1 MSLTPTE
8 PTLILSDLHLGHR
21 ASRIKDPE
29 QLAPLLGGSSS
40 IIFNG
45 DTAEMRHA
53 TDRPVGR
60 KFAAELARI
69 CHQQGKKAF
78 FVNGNHDPTVS
89 NINHLDLHQGAVLVT
104 HGDILFLGLAPWS
117 RVAKHYRTKHR
128 QILDNLGPEDFTD
141 FEKRLRAAKRTTIEL
156 QMIEPALTSERLPG
170 LRLFIRQFWPP
181 FRPLMI
187 VKAWWETPGLAANL
201 GRVFRPQARFIFVG
215 HTHFP
220 GAWKVDP
227 RIVINTGGFVPPF
240 RACVAIIDS
249 NKIELR
255 QVVSCKREFVL
266 GKRIAG
272 YAIDPLR
279 PTDGF

>member
-53 TDRPVGR
+53 IDRPVGR
-60 KFAAELARI
+60 KFAADLARI
-69 CHQQGKKAF
+69 CHQEGKKAF

-89 NINHLDLHQGAVLVT
+89 HINHLDLHQGAVLVT
-104 HGDILFLGLAPWS
+104 HGDILFLGVAPWS
-117 RVAKHYRTKHR
+117 RAAKHYRTKHR
-128 QILDNLGPEDFTD
+128 QILDNLGPEDFID
-141 FEKRLRAAKRTTIEL
+141 FEKRLLATKRTTIEL
-156 QMIEPALTSERLPG
+156 QMIEPALTGERLPG

-201 GRVFRPQARFIFVG
+201 GRFFRPQARFILVG

-220 GAWKVDP
+220 GAWKVGP
-227 RIVINTGGFVPPF
+227 RIVINTGGFVPYF
-240 RACVAIIDS
+240 GACAAIIDS
-249 NKIELR
+249 KKIELR
-255 QVVSCKREFVL
+255 QVVSYRRQFVL

-279 PTDGF
+279 PTDRF

>member
-1 MSLTPTE
+1 VSLTPTE

-255 QVVSCKREFVL
+255 QVVSYKREFVL

>member
-240 RACVAIIDS
+240 SAYVAIIDS
-249 NKIELR
+249 KKIELR
-255 QVVSCKREFVL
+255 QVVSYKSKFVL

>member
-104 HGDILFLGLAPWS
+104 HGDILFLGVAPWS
-117 RVAKHYRTKHR
+117 RVAKHYRTKHQ

-227 RIVINTGGFVPPF
+227 RIVINTGGFVHPF
-240 RACVAIIDS
+240 SAYVAIIDS
-249 NKIELR
+249 KKIELR
-255 QVVSCKREFVL
+255 QVVSYKSKFVL

>member
-1 MSLTPTE
+1 VSLTPTE

-29 QLAPLLGGSSS
+29 QLAPVFGDSSS

-45 DTAEMRHA
+45 DTAEMRHE

-104 HGDILFLGLAPWS
+104 HGDILFLGLTPWS
-117 RVAKHYRTKHR
+117 RVAKHYRAKYQ
-128 QILDNLGPEDFTD
+128 QILGDLGPEDFTD
-141 FEKRLRAAKRTTIEL
+141 FEKRLLAAKRTTIEL

-240 RACVAIIDS
+240 SAYVAIIDS
-249 NKIELR
+249 KKIELR
-255 QVVSCKREFVL
+255 QVVSYKSKFVL

>member
-1 MSLTPTE
+1 
-8 PTLILSDLHLGHR
+8 
-21 ASRIKDPE
+21 
-29 QLAPLLGGSSS
+29 
-40 IIFNG
+40 
-45 DTAEMRHA
+45 MRHA

-69 CHQQGKKAF
+69 CHQEGKKAF

-89 NINHLDLHQGAVLVT
+89 HINHLDLHQGAVLVT
-104 HGDILFLGLAPWS
+104 HGDILFLGVAPWS
-117 RVAKHYRTKHR
+117 RAAKHYRTKHR

-141 FEKRLRAAKRTTIEL
+141 FEKRLLATKRTAIEL
-156 QMIEPALTSERLPG
+156 QMIEPALTGERWPG

-187 VKAWWETPGLAANL
+187 MKAWWETPRLAANL

-227 RIVINTGGFVPPF
+227 RIVINTGGFV
-240 RACVAIIDS
+240 ACFGACAAIIDS
-249 NKIELR
+249 KKIELR
-255 QVVSCKREFVL
+255 RVVSYRSQFVL

>member
-1 MSLTPTE
+1 
-8 PTLILSDLHLGHR
+8 
-21 ASRIKDPE
+21 
-29 QLAPLLGGSSS
+29 
-40 IIFNG
+40 
-45 DTAEMRHA
+45 MRHA

-255 QVVSCKREFVL
+255 QVVSYKREFVL

>member
-45 DTAEMRHA
+45 DTAEMRHV

-141 FEKRLRAAKRTTIEL
+141 FEKRLLAAKRTTIEL

-220 GAWKVDP
+220 GAWKVNP

-255 QVVSCKREFVL
+255 QVVSYKRKFVL